1 MCGIAGIL
9 SPSDRVDLAE
19 INRMTESL
27 RHRGPDDSGVHLN
40 NQVALGNRRL
50 SIIDLSP
57 LAHQP
62 MFSTDRR
69 FCIVYNGEIYN
80 YQEIREELQK
90 NGCSFESNSDT
101 EVILKSYEEYGPEC
115 LQRLRGMF
123 AFAIWDE
130 REKLLFAAR
139 DRLGKKPL
147 YYSSSGRYFA
157 FASEI
162 RSLLTLPWVSREL
175 NPLAI
180 SEYFALQ
187 YIPAPRTAFR
197 SISKL
202 PPAHYLIAREYGR
215 KFEIHRYWQLPQAA
229 NDSEPISDPTEKVED
244 LLQESVRLR
253 LISDAEVGILLSGG
267 IDSSLI
273 TAIASRSSS
282 KRIKT
287 FSVGFKHR
295 PLDELPHANQIAK
308 EFGTEHYSIIADE
321 VTPDVLLKIIAHIDE
336 PLGDPACI
344 PTYLIARFAAQ
355 HVKVVL
361 SGEGGDEVFGGYPS
375 YVREQLVR
383 PLFLLSLSFR
393 KRFAQSLS
401 VDAFCHASRFSDR
414 LAKVLES
421 SPEASV
427 VRWTNVFGDYDRKR
441 YFSELFLR
449 ETEGSNPL
457 ESIYDACAESKEGSF
472 LGRGMEVDLRTWLP
486 DDLLM
491 KVDKMTMANSLEAR
505 TPFLDHKL
513 VQYMTSL
520 GTSYKVQGK
529 KTKILLKEVASRYLP
544 HEIVNRKK
552 HGFEVPIVRWLLGNF
567 RDMAEENFDEEALRR
582 VHVFN
587 VPGVRREWM
596 RAKVR
601 GSHGSPRKL
610 WLMFCFLQWCR
621 QHNLSL

>member
-90 NGCSFESNSDT
+90 RGHSFRSNSDT

-197 SISKL
+197 SICKL
-202 PPAHYLIAREYGR
+202 RPAHYLIAREYGR
-215 KFEIHRYWQLPQAA
+215 KSEIHRYWQLPQAA

-287 FSVGFKHR
+287 FSVGFKDR

-308 EFGTEHYSIIADE
+308 EFGTEHYSIIVDE

-393 KRFAQSLS
+393 KRLAQSLCEDGLS
-401 VDAFCHASRFSDR
+401 HASRFSDR

-427 VRWTNVFGDYDRKR
+427 VRWTNVFGNYDQKR

-449 ETEGSNPL
+449 ETEGSDPL
-457 ESIYDACAESKEGSF
+457 ESIYEAWAQCKEGSF
-472 LGRGMEVDLRTWLP
+472 LGRGMGVDLRTWLP

-520 GTSYKVQGK
+520 GTSYKVQAK

-552 HGFEVPIVRWLLGNF
+552 HGFEVPIVHWLLGNF

-587 VPGVRREWM
+587 VSGVRREWM

-601 GSHGSPRKL
+601 GSHPSPRKL